1 MFAEI
6 VNMYGAE
13 IIGTMLIA
21 LAGVFGMIVKNLAA
35 KYLDTDTKRTLAK
48 VVVQFVEQ
56 AYKDLH
62 GEAKLNAALAVL
74 ADMLRDKKINAT
86 ELEMQVLIEAAVAE
100 FNEAFKKPVDSE
112 EAKASYRVPEE
123 G

>member
-21 LAGVFGMIVKNLAA
+21 LAGVFGMIVKNMAA
-35 KYLDTDTKRTLAK
+35 RYLDTDTKRTLAK

-62 GEAKLNAALAVL
+62 GEEKLNAALAVL
-74 ADMLRDKKINAT
+74 SDMLKDKKINAT
-86 ELEMQVLIEAAVAE
+86 ELEMQVMIEAAVAE
-100 FNEAFKKPVDSE
+100 FNETFKKPVGG
-112 EAKASYRVPEE
+112 A
-123 G
+123 